1 MYMSRRFWIDTE
13 SEEPG
18 SCCLSKFNKD
28 LGNIFTT
35 YFSISDYDL
44 PFFALDYYLPFRSG
58 LTETDK
64 QKIIEHLGAICYLD
78 TEYDPIYGKLYR
90 RVLYFE
96 NWKIYIEFQFEYESY
111 EREIAGM
118 YVQQVYPVQILKT
131 VYQEDPNAVSHLCG
145 LPLEAPDLLKGL

>member
-1 MYMSRRFWIDTE
+1 MSERIWVDDE

-28 LGNIFTT
+28 LGNIFTN
-35 YFSISDYDL
+35 YFSVSNYDI
-44 PFFALDYYLPFRSG
+44 PFVGFEYYIPFRNG
-58 LTETDK
+58 LT
-64 QKIIEHLGAICYLD
+64 QIEKEQIKERLGPMCYLD

-90 RVLYFE
+90 RVVYFE

-118 YVQQVYPVQILKT
+118 YIQQVYPVQMLKT
-131 VYQEDPNAVSHLCG
+131 VYQEDPNAVSHLCAM
-145 LPLEAPDLLKGL
+145 PLEAPDLLQGL